1 MKMSQTK
8 TKLRCE
14 VRQLADKAFHLKLI
28 SGYGDGQDSDE
39 FQIVY
44 QGKPKHFTLER
55 ARLILNDLITSS
67 DHSRWSLQ

>member
-1 MKMSQTK
+1 MMSTTK
-8 TKLRCE
+8 TELRSE
-14 VRQLADKAFHLKLI
+14 VRQLADRAFHLKLI

-55 ARLILNDLITSS
+55 ARLILNDLITN
-67 DHSRWSLQ
+67 HAPTRWSLE

>member
-1 MKMSQTK
+1 MMSATK
-8 TKLRCE
+8 TKLRSE

-44 QGKPKHFTLER
+44 QGKPKHFSLER
-55 ARLILNDLITSS
+55 ARLMLNDLITNNVPN
-67 DHSRWSLQ
+67 RWSLE

>member
-1 MKMSQTK
+1 MMSATK
-8 TKLRCE
+8 TELRSE

-44 QGKPKHFTLER
+44 QGKPKQFSLER
-55 ARLILNDLITSS
+55 ARLILNDLLTN
-67 DHSRWSLQ
+67 HAPNRWSLE